1 MAAERGRSRDRR
13 TLYDLS
19 EEELED
25 YEMHPENWE
34 DVTNNTNEYI
44 LDMMYP
50 NRHDADFDE
59 DAIGDFMNRL

>member
-1 MAAERGRSRDRR
+1 
-13 TLYDLS
+13 
-19 EEELED
+19 
-25 YEMHPENWE
+25 MHPENWE